1 LVAPWQNDGKSQGV
15 EQYGWSGKECLAQE
29 NFAGTKILFTCE
41 KLLHTAAIPDR
52 PNSLERFDQSWIHHG
67 KNRDKIR
74 SGVYSAR
81 PISENSHQA
90 VLKCCGKNP
99 LFHDNCMFNLPSF
112 VRRSAIITAICVV
125 LVLTKRESLA
135 QAPYDAAARTAL
147 ANEINQTYGTLVTPS
162 LSITELFDIKN
173 RLDKADSIARNYGV
187 DLDYREHSFI
197 ELCDIESR
205 IRLSLAINHQYGK
218 NIDWREHGYTQ
229 LLEMEQQ
236 LSSQASTAQH

>member
-1 LVAPWQNDGKSQGV
+1 MVGLVKNILRRRILPVQKYCLPARSFFTQRLSRTERTALNVSTRVGYTMGKS
-15 EQYGWSGKECLAQE
+15 
-29 NFAGTKILFTCE
+29 
-41 KLLHTAAIPDR
+41 R
-52 PNSLERFDQSWIHHG
+52 
-67 KNRDKIR
+67 KIR
-74 SGVYSAR
+74 PCIYSVR
-81 PISENSHQA
+81 SISETSHQA

-99 LFHDNCMFNLPSF
+99 LLHDNCMLNLPSF

-135 QAPYDAAARTAL
+135 QAPYDAPARTAL

-173 RLDKADSIARNYGV
+173 RLDKADSIAQNYGV

-205 IRLSLAINHQYGK
+205 IRLSIAINQQYGK

-229 LLEMEQQ
+229 LLEMEKQ
-236 LSSQASTAQH
+236 LNSQASVATH